1 MPPMPDAQRSDIDQ
15 ILAGTAPN
23 QAVGFQGPE
32 FVTFDL
38 TKIIQPVSGVIVGM
52 PIA

>member
-1 MPPMPDAQRSDIDQ
+1 MPPVPDAQRSDIDQ
-15 ILAGTAPN
+15 LLAGTAPDP
-23 QAVGFQGPE
+23 AVGFQGPE

-38 TKIIQPVSGVIVGM
+38 TKIIQPVPGVIDGT